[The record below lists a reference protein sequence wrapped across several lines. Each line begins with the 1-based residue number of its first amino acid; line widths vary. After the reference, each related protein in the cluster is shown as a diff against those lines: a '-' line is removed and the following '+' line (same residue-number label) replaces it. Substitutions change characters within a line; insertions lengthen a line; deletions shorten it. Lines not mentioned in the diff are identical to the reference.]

1 MAQPHRKLS
10 LRRLAPQLLTRSYQ
24 AVLSGRFP
32 QARIEHFRIR
42 YRVNTN
48 MAGFSADLPSSAAGN
63 HRMGNRLRAE
73 MNVILPSA
81 P

>member
-10 LRRLAPQLLTRSYQ
+10 LRRLAPQLLTRNYQ
-24 AVLSGRFP
+24 AVLSGRFTP
-32 QARIEHFRIR
+32 ARIGHAHIQ

-48 MAGFSADLPSSAAGN
+48 MAGIFADLPSSASGN
-63 HRMGNRLRAE
+63 RRMGNRLRAE
-73 MNVILPSA
+73 VNVILPSA